1 MQDWKRKKYEFWKNR
16 LITNN
21 WVMKDEKWV
30 RFRKIMQ
37 AHGFKTSWS

>member
-1 MQDWKRKKYEFWKNR
+1 MNSGRIGLK
-16 LITNN
+16 TNN

-37 AHGFKTSWS
+37 AHGFKTFWG